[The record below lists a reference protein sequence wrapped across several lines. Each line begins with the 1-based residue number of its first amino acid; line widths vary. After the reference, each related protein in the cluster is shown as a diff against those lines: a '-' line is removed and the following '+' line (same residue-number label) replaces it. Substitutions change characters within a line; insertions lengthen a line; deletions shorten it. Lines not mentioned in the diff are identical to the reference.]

1 MMFCMLNNMINSIW
15 FLEFDFYVRLIFWAA
30 DLKMIQG
37 EVIFL
42 DTFSVSNDQEVS
54 STSQ

>member
-1 MMFCMLNNMINSIW
+1 MLNSVIYSIW

-42 DTFSVSNDQEVS
+42 DAFPV
-54 STSQ
+54 

>member
-1 MMFCMLNNMINSIW
+1 MFCMLNSVIYSIW

-37 EVIFL
+37 DVIFL
-42 DTFSVSNDQEVS
+42 DAFSV
-54 STSQ
+54 